1 MSLRTFLKKME
12 EQNEVLH
19 IHESVSARFEI
30 PSIIQAFSNGPV
42 LLFENVEGFKT
53 RIAANICGTRSRICS
68 ALEAYPDDLYTKLLN
83 ALRSPIPPKIVEDAP
98 VMEIQRTP
106 DLSEIPILVHFERDV
121 GPYITAAV
129 VSARSSD
136 GKIENVSIHRLLVL
150 DKNHLAIRLVPRH
163 LFKLWSMAKKE
174 KKDLEIAISIGLH
187 PAVLLAAASSPPF
200 GISEYAVANRL
211 LGGSLKLVKCVEV
224 EAYAPAE
231 AEMVIEGRIS
241 FEKEVKEGPFV
252 DITGTYDVQR
262 MQPIVEVLN
271 IMHRRDYIYQ
281 AILPGGPEHRL
292 LMGLPREAA
301 IYEAVSKAVPKVK
314 AVNLSAG
321 GCGWLHAVISIEK
334 QTDGDGKTALLAAFA
349 AHPSLKHAVVVDS
362 DVDVFNPEDIERA
375 LALRFQ
381 ACEDLIVIPN
391 ARGSTLDPSANQKQG
406 LTSKMGIDATR
417 PLNVPKENFEKAE
430 IPMTERAAEIISNLK
445 KSTERIR

>member
-1 MSLRTFLKKME
+1 MSLRMFLKKME

-19 IHESVSARFEI
+19 VRDSVSPRFEVS
-30 PSIIQAFSNGPV
+30 SIIQVFSKGPV
-42 LLFENVEGFKT
+42 LLFENVEGYKT
-53 RIAANICGTRSRICS
+53 RIAANVCGTRSRICS
-68 ALEAYPDDLYTKLLN
+68 ALEVNPDDLYVKLLD

-98 VMEIQRTP
+98 VMEVQKAP
-106 DLSEIPILVHFERDV
+106 DLSEIPILLHFERDA
-121 GPYITAAV
+121 GPYITAAA

-136 GKIENVSIHRLLVL
+136 GKIENVSVHRFLVL
-150 DKNHLAIRLVPRH
+150 DNNHLAIRLVPRH

-252 DITGTYDVQR
+252 DITGTYDIQR
-262 MQPIVEVLN
+262 MQPIVEVVN
-271 IMHRRDYIYQ
+271 IMHRKDYIYQ
-281 AILPGGPEHRL
+281 ALLPGGPEHRL

-301 IYEAVSKAVPKVK
+301 IYEAVSKAVPRVK
-314 AVNLSAG
+314 AVNLSDG

-334 QTDGDGKTALLAAFA
+334 QTEGDGKTALLAAFA
-349 AHPSLKHAVVVDS
+349 AHPSLKHAIVVDS
-362 DVDVFNPEDIERA
+362 DIDVFNPIEVERA

-381 ACEDLIVIPN
+381 AVEDLIIIPN
-391 ARGSTLDPSANQKQG
+391 ARGSTLDPSADQEKG

-417 PLNVPKENFEKAE
+417 PLNVSKERFEKARMP
-430 IPMTERAAEIISNLK
+430 ITKKAAEIVNKLKRIS
-445 KSTERIR
+445 